1 MQPDMTPEEQE
12 RWTGYYRAL
21 REWAEYLVGPR
32 LRRRLD
38 ESDLAQEA
46 WIAAWEGREQF
57 NGCTAQEWE
66 AWLRGILR
74 NKLANALR
82 WHSAQRRGLQQ
93 EVAIPDRVDQ
103 SWANVDAMF
112 FGKGPGPLQ
121 QLERDERMAQF
132 IEAVAGLTAKE
143 QAVIR
148 LRLFEEWKLIDIARK
163 LDESEGSIAGR
174 VARATRKLQERLG
187 KPEQQA

>member
-1 MQPDMTPEEQE
+1 MPLEMSPEDEQ
-12 RWTGYYRAL
+12 RWNGYYRAL

-46 WIAAWEGREQF
+46 WAAAWECREQF
-57 NGCTAQEWE
+57 QGSTTEAWE

-74 NKLANALR
+74 NKLAKALR
-82 WHSAQRRGLQQ
+82 SHSTQRRGLKR

-112 FGKGPGPLQ
+112 FGKGTEPSAK
-121 QLERDERMAQF
+121 LEREERIAQF
-132 IEAVAGLTAKE
+132 IEAVAGLSAKE
-143 QAVIR
+143 QTVIR
-148 LRLFEEWKLIDIARK
+148 LRLFEGLKLSAIAQQ
-163 LDESEGSIAGR
+163 LGESEGTIAGR
-174 VARATRKLQERLG
+174 VARSTRKLQQRLG
-187 KPEQQA
+187 GTQE